1 MEFYAN
7 THIGKVRTEN
17 QDVFHIEQIA
27 DGVTLLVVCDGMG
40 GACGGAVAA
49 SVAAEALCRR
59 FARLYGERPTK
70 EPPDAFEVHRL
81 FTHAVY
87 YANQAVLE
95 RGVAEP
101 ALQGMGTTVVAA
113 CVIGREVYITNVGDS
128 RAYLLSGGAIRRLT
142 HDDSLVQQM
151 IDEGKMSEEEART
164 SPDRSILLAAVGTMP
179 YVDLHFTYLTLDGAK
194 GEMLLLCT
202 DGLTS
207 YLTDREIVARVDPL
221 LSLQTSVASLIEGAL
236 DGGGGDNITCLLAR

>member
-1 MEFYAN
+1 MEFYAS
-7 THIGKVRTEN
+7 THIGRVRTEN
-17 QDVFHIEQIA
+17 QDVYRIEQIA
-27 DGVTLLVVCDGMG
+27 DGVTLAVVCDGMG
-40 GACGGAVAA
+40 GASGGAIAAAVAA
-49 SVAAEALCRR
+49 EELCRR
-59 FARLYGERPTK
+59 FARLYEERPSP

-113 CVIGREVYITNVGDS
+113 CIIGREAYITNVGDS
-128 RAYLLSGGAIRRLT
+128 RAYLLSGGTLRRLT
-142 HDDSLVQQM
+142 HDDSLVQQK
-151 IDEGKMSEEEART
+151 IDEGKMSEEEARV
-164 SPDRSILLAAVGTMP
+164 SPDRSILLTAVGTMP
-179 YVDLHFTYLTLDGAK
+179 YVDLHFTYLTLDGEK

-207 YLTDREIVARVDPL
+207 YLTDREIAARIDPL
-221 LSLQTSVASLIEGAL
+221 LSLATNAAALIEGAL
-236 DGGGGDNITCLLAR
+236 EGGGGDNVTCLLAR